1 MRNCPD
7 ITILINLFGQDQGQG
22 SLGGHGGH
30 SGRGGWGGQSGRGGQ
45 GGRGRQGG
53 QGGQDGQGKG
63 NFVWNSKVA
72 AVPEG
77 YMSVPDG
84 YLYKG

>member
-1 MRNCPD
+1 MQDCPD
-7 ITILINLFGQDQGQG
+7 IKILNANVGQG
-22 SLGGHGGH
+22 
-30 SGRGGWGGQSGRGGQ
+30 
-45 GGRGRQGG
+45 QGG